1 MARAQQEL
9 VFAPLGGAGEIGM
22 NLSLYGF
29 GRARARKWIA
39 VDLGVA
45 FAGETLPGIDLIM
58 PDIGFLEDERHNLIA
73 LLLTHAHEDHLGAV
87 IDLWPRLQVPV
98 YATPFAAGLLRA
110 KMVEHHAHGGGA
122 VPVQEVPLGATLDL
136 APFTVEYVTVT
147 HSIPEPNGLVITV
160 PGASVYH
167 TGDWKIDPTPQIGAP
182 TDIARLKALGK
193 AGCRAIICD
202 STNAL
207 RSGVSPSEG
216 DVFETLKR
224 LIAQAPERVI
234 VTAFASNVARLRSA
248 ARAAQAAGRK
258 VVVVGRALN
267 RIIAVA
273 REAGYLDDVDVDGF
287 LAEQD
292 FRDLPRKDVMAL
304 VTGSQGEP
312 NAALARIAFDEHRE
326 VTLAE
331 GDRVIFSSRTIP
343 GNEKAVGRVQNA
355 LARAGIDIVTDADD
369 LVHVSG
375 HPRIGEL
382 EQLYEWLKPEAA
394 IPVHG
399 EARHL
404 QAHAAIASRLGVRE
418 VVTAYNGDLVRLWPG
433 PAEKIGELPAGRLHK
448 DGRII
453 LPEDDDSLQLRRR
466 LSFVGFVGVSLVVTF
481 KGELVAPPEARLIGI
496 PDADAEGRSVHDL
509 VLDAIDGAIDS
520 IPKVRRKDP
529 ALLATAVRR
538 AARAAVAEAWGKRP
552 VCEVLVT
559 QV

>member
-1 MARAQQEL
+1 MARGNEEL

-29 GRARARKWIA
+29 GPARSRKWIA

-45 FAGETLPGIDLIM
+45 FADERQPGIEVIM
-58 PDIGFLEDERHNLIA
+58 PDTRFLEDERHNLLAI
-73 LLLTHAHEDHLGAV
+73 LLTHAHEDHLGAV
-87 IDLWPRLQVPV
+87 IDLWPRLQAPV
-98 YATPFAAGLLRA
+98 YATSFAAGLLRA
-110 KMVEHHAHGGGA
+110 KMLEHLAHPGPP
-122 VPVQEVPLGATLDL
+122 VPVHEVPLGATLSL
-136 APFTVEYVTVT
+136 GPFTVEYVTVT

-182 TDIARLKALGK
+182 TDVARLKALGQE
-193 AGCRAIICD
+193 GCRAIICD

-207 RSGVSPSEG
+207 RAGVSPSEG
-216 DVFETLKR
+216 DVYETLKR
-224 LIAQAPERVI
+224 LIAGAPARVI

-248 ARAAQAAGRK
+248 ARAAVAAGRR
-258 VVVVGRALN
+258 VVVVGRALD
-267 RIIAVA
+267 RIIAIA
-273 REAGYLDDVDVDGF
+273 QETGYLNDVGEF
-287 LAEQD
+287 LSEQD
-292 FRDLPRKDVMAL
+292 FGHLRREEVVAL

-312 NAALARIAFDEHRE
+312 NAALARIAFNEYRNVE
-326 VTLAE
+326 LAK

-355 LARAGIDIVTDADD
+355 LARAGIEIVTDADD

-382 EQLYEWLKPEAA
+382 EQMYQWLQPQAA

-399 EARHL
+399 EALHL
-404 QAHAAIASRLGVRE
+404 QAHARIAARLGVKE
-418 VVTAYNGDLVRLWPG
+418 VVTAYNGDLVRLWPA
-433 PAEKIGELPAGRLHK
+433 PAEKIDELPSGRLHR

-453 LPEDDDSLQLRRR
+453 VREDDDSLRLRRR
-466 LSFVGFVGVSLVVTF
+466 LGFVGFIGVSVVVTA

-520 IPKVRRKDP
+520 IPKARRKDP
-529 ALLATAVRR
+529 ELIETAVRR
-538 AARAAVAEAWGKRP
+538 SARAAVAEAWGKRP